1 MLWTNISLLTGF
13 ILVQLTRLKNYSFE
27 FKKTKYLSSTTSYVY
42 QHNLVPI
49 VFTLLLNYINNAKN
63 SFLDF

>member
-42 QHNLVPI
+42 QHNLVLI